1 VEHEDGIFW
10 ELAAG
15 LDAVEA
21 RTRAADE
28 LAADRPSF
36 ADLLRRL
43 PVGEVVTMVTIDG
56 ADLRGRVLQ
65 VGTDVVRLGEV
76 SDAVGAQARRVV
88 RCHDIRLAAVA
99 RLVWEPL
106 S

>member
-10 ELAAG
+10 ELASG
-15 LDAVEA
+15 IDAAEA

-43 PVGEVVTMVTIDG
+43 PAGEVVTMVTIDG
-56 ADLRGRVLQ
+56 ADIRGRVLE
-65 VGTDVVRLGEV
+65 VGSDVVRLGEV
-76 SDAVGAQARRVV
+76 SAGAGAKARRVV

-99 RLVWEPL
+99 RLVWEPT

>member
-1 VEHEDGIFW
+1 MEHEDGTFW

-15 LDAVEA
+15 LDAAEA
-21 RTRAADE
+21 QTRASDE

-43 PVGEVVTMVTIDG
+43 PVGEVVTMFTLDG
-56 ADLRGRVLQ
+56 TDLHGRVLQ

-76 SDAVGAQARRVV
+76 SEGAGAQARRVV
-88 RCHDIRLAAVA
+88 RCHDIRLAALA
-99 RLVWEPL
+99 RFVWEPG

>member
-1 VEHEDGIFW
+1 MEHDDGVFW

-15 LDAVEA
+15 LAAAEA

-76 SDAVGAQARRVV
+76 SDTAGAQARRIV

-99 RLVWEPL
+99 RLVWERV